1 MRQIL
6 RLVALILVSVP
17 VMVRAS
23 GDSPRSPILGIAYVQ
38 LSVSDLEK
46 SNDFYVR
53 TLGLSSVNC
62 LAEGAKCYFI
72 SPGQDVD
79 LIKTDSASLKNRIA
93 AIGLYTKDARTL
105 RSFLLSKGLK
115 PGELITGSTGMVYF
129 SINDPENHALQFVQ
143 TRGIAGSVAPPA
155 LQGHLKII
163 HVGFVVNNR
172 TVMDKF
178 YKDILGFRLYWSGGM
193 KEGETSWVAMQVPDG
208 TDWVEYMLNIPA
220 DADRRLLGV
229 MNHISLGVPD
239 VQAAA
244 KQLEAAGVKLTE
256 QPKIGRDGKWQL
268 NLYDPDFT
276 RVELMGF
283 TPVEKPCCSEF
294 TGPHPLP

>member
-6 RLVALILVSVP
+6 RLVAFILVSVP
-17 VMVRAS
+17 VMVGAS

-38 LSVSDLEK
+38 LRVSDLEK

-53 TLGLSSVNC
+53 ALGLSSVNC
-62 LAEGAKCYFI
+62 PAEGAKCYFI
-72 SPGQDVD
+72 SPGQNVE
-79 LIKTDSASLKNRIA
+79 LIKTGSGSVKNGIA
-93 AIGLYTKDARTL
+93 AIGLYTKDARSL
-105 RSFLLSKGLK
+105 RSYLLSKGLQ
-115 PGELITGSTGMVYF
+115 PGELITDATGMVYF
-129 SINDPENHALQFVQ
+129 RINDPENHALQFVQ

-155 LQGHLKII
+155 LQGLKII
-163 HVGFVVNNR
+163 HAGFVVNNR

-193 KEGETSWVAMQVPDG
+193 NEGETSWVAMQVPDG

-220 DADRRLLGV
+220 NADRHLLGV

-244 KQLEAAGVKLTE
+244 RQLEAAGAKLTE

-283 TPVEKPCCSEF
+283 TPVTKPCCSEF